1 MIRGRR
7 RRGRHE
13 QRRVVLHHEDSEPGA
28 RLWAVAARSVIRELG
43 IADWWRVDVGEA
55 DGGWLV
61 AVDWQPSAGAQRGT
75 P

>member
-1 MIRGRR
+1 MMRSLRR

-13 QRRVVLHHEDSEPGA
+13 CRRVVLHREPDEPAA
-28 RLWAVAARSVIRELG
+28 RLWAVAARSVLRELG

-61 AVDWQPSAGAQRGT
+61 AVDYRPTARSQP
-75 P
+75 